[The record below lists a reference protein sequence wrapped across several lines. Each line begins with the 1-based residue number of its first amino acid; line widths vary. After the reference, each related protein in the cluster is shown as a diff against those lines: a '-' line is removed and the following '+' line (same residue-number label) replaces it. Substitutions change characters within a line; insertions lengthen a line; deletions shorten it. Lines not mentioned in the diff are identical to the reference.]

1 MINSPLILDLEILFM
16 ISRIEPLYVVSCIFV
31 NSFKTTTFLA
41 GQSSEL
47 FVEVRDRQGLCY
59 SVQPLQNTS
68 LEAGYWGIYIGAGHD
83 KKEAAIKAIKTILEK
98 YRKKGFSKKD
108 FELTKKMIHGQNL
121 LNVQTNEDYANF
133 YSIAA
138 LHDLGFDYQHKS
150 FQKIDEMNYQDFN
163 QFLKKFLVDDWN
175 IVEAGRL

>member
-1 MINSPLILDLEILFM
+1 
-16 ISRIEPLYVVSCIFV
+16 
-31 NSFKTTTFLA
+31 
-41 GQSSEL
+41 
-47 FVEVRDRQGLCY
+47 
-59 SVQPLQNTS
+59 
-68 LEAGYWGIYIGAGHD
+68 
-83 KKEAAIKAIKTILEK
+83 
-98 YRKKGFSKKD
+98 
-108 FELTKKMIHGQNL
+108 MIHGQNL